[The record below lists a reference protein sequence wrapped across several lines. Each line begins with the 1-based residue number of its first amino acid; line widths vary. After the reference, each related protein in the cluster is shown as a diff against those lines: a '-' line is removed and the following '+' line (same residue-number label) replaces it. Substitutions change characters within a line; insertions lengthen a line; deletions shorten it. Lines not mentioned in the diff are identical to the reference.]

1 MDEMT
6 STPLENIHI
15 LFVVDTGAIATWC
28 KDTKIAPS
36 QDPAKPTALPSAL
49 NNSLR
54 FICDSSRGIVSGQ
67 GAYNLNFKAKVTDV
81 VSFVGTSIEANSNSA
96 VIVYGFT
103 KRSGADVFNP
113 FHQNFVERDHAVVP
127 TDGSGV
133 PPALQ
138 TISFAS
144 YDSSVKKSGTE
155 SFDLSFAQ
163 YSLKD
168 DNQTQALFGYFIWDP
183 TITVS

>member
-15 LFVVDTGAIATWC
+15 LFVVDTAAIATWC
-28 KDTKIAPS
+28 KDSKTPPS
-36 QDPAKPTALPSAL
+36 QQMAEPTPLPSSL
-49 NNSLR
+49 NDSLR

-67 GAYNLNFKAKVTDV
+67 GAYNLHFKAKVTDV
-81 VSFVGTSIEANSNSA
+81 VSFVGTSIEANANSA

-103 KRSGADVFNP
+103 KRKGDDVFNQ
-113 FHQNFVERDHAVVP
+113 FQQNFVERDYAVVP
-127 TDGSGV
+127 TEGTGV

-138 TISFAS
+138 KISFAS
-144 YDSSVKKSGTE
+144 YNSAVKRSGTE

-163 YSLKD
+163 YFLKD
-168 DNQTQALFGYFIWDP
+168 DNLTQELFGYFIWDP